1 MHNSDVGRAEIHSR
15 KSEWEEIKLQMW
27 AILVEEKEEYRSLD
41 GEEARVMGALTFSLF
56 LCFFYF
62 YFLFFIL

>member
-41 GEEARVMGALTFSLF
+41 GEEKKNGFVTLPGKGGTQ
-56 LCFFYF
+56 
-62 YFLFFIL
+62 